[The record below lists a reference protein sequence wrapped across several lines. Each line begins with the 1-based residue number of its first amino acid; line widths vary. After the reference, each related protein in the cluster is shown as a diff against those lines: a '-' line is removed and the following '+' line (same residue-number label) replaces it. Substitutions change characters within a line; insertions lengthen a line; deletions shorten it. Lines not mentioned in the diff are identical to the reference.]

1 LILITAWLA
10 IVFFGLMMCRLA
22 ARSDDSH
29 SLELAEW
36 IAARRI
42 AGRDGP
48 STDAATEQPLFEAQP
63 ERYRA
68 TG

>member
-10 IVFFGLMMCRLA
+10 VVFFGLMMCRLA
-22 ARSDDSH
+22 ARSDDSQ
-29 SLELAEW
+29 SVELAEW

-42 AGRDGP
+42 AGRDAP
-48 STDAATEQPLFEAQP
+48 STDAATEQPRFEAQP
-63 ERYRA
+63 ESYRA